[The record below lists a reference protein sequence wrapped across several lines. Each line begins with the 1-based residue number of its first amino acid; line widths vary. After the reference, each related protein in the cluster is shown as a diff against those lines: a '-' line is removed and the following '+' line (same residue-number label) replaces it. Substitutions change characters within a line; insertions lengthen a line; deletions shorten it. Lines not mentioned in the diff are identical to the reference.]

1 MLSLPVQSVVNAA
14 SMREMFTRWV
24 IREVVDDVEHRTNA
38 VCRLS
43 NVSDEGTLQ
52 ALLGQ
57 QVFNAEVTE
66 LKLYNRT
73 QPHEKYTGHRVMECK
88 AGGQYFRLIETE
100 VL

>member
-1 MLSLPVQSVVNAA
+1 
-14 SMREMFTRWV
+14 MREMFTRWT
-24 IREVVDDVEHRTNA
+24 IRKLVDDVEQRTNA

-43 NVSDEGTLQ
+43 NVTDEDTLQ

-57 QVFNAEVTE
+57 QVFNTEVTE

-73 QPHEKYTGHRVMECK
+73 QPHEQYPGHRVMECK
-88 AGGQYFRLIETE
+88 ADGQSFRLIESE